1 MVRGPSCSRTEG
13 GGCSDPRGCAL
24 GVMAHFTEES
34 LRLSG
39 EGLGLLQ
46 QVVRVLTQVPK
57 GQTAPHLPNSDAS
70 IPVISGSLAIPLRPA
85 SRQPGPTELHPPSWR
100 MARVG
105 GASQGLARGL
115 SKHTRRLTFFKMQL
129 SFICQH
135 LARRKNKCH

>member
-1 MVRGPSCSRTEG
+1 MARGLSCSRTEG
-13 GGCSDPRGCAL
+13 SGYSVPEGCAL

-39 EGLGLLQ
+39 GGLGLLQ

-57 GQTAPHLPNSDAS
+57 EQTAPHLPNSDAS

-85 SRQPGPTELHPPSWR
+85 SRQPSPTELHPPSWR

-105 GASQGLARGL
+105 SASQGLARGL
-115 SKHTRRLTFFKMQL
+115 SKHTHRLTFFKMQL